1 MGTKALLV
9 GINTYPDAPLRGCI
23 NDIEN
28 MRALLQHRHTLTD
41 EQMHIVR
48 DREATKDRIVQEI
61 QWLAAPDA
69 GETNPVRLFHYS
81 GHGTYVVDQNG
92 DEPDG
97 RDEAIVPY
105 DFRQN
110 GVLTDDVLHQLYN
123 RFGRATH
130 LLLTMDC
137 CHSGTITRNIA
148 RDVVYRYLPNTLE
161 EEQAFREAA
170 MRALRGQPI
179 AGDEFDRRVEA
190 LMNAYDKKHFGVD
203 KLRGNVVLIA
213 ACRADQTAADAQI
226 GGSFNGAFTYFLAD
240 VLHKAGGEIS
250 YDDLIGEVGKQL
262 YAKEFA
268 QIPQLECSSSNRSCA
283 FLHPAI

>member
-1 MGTKALLV
+1 MSTKAVLV

-28 MRALLQHRHTLTD
+28 MRALLQQRHALTD
-41 EQMHIVR
+41 EQMHIIR
-48 DREATKDRIVQEI
+48 DGEATKDRIVQEI
-61 QWLAAPDA
+61 QWLATPDA

-97 RDEAIVPY
+97 RDEAVVPD

-137 CHSGTITRNIA
+137 CHSGTITRNPQ
-148 RDVVYRYLPNTLE
+148 RDVVYRYLPNTHE
-161 EEQAFREAA
+161 EEEAFKAAAQRTEQERTAYVMQQVRE
-170 MRALRGQPI
+170 LRDHPVPD
-179 AGDEFDRRVEA
+179 DEFARRVQEIIG
-190 LMNAYDKKHFGVD
+190 AYDKKHFGVD
-203 KLRGNVVLIA
+203 RLRGNVVLIA

-226 GGSFNGAFTYFLAD
+226 GGGFNGAFTYFFAG
-240 VLHKAGGEIS
+240 VLHKAGGQIT
-250 YDDLIGEVGKQL
+250 YNDLI
-262 YAKEFA
+262 
-268 QIPQLECSSSNRSCA
+268 
-283 FLHPAI
+283 

>member
-28 MRALLQHRHTLTD
+28 MRALLQHRHTLTN

-48 DREATKDRIVQEI
+48 DGEATKDRIVQEL
-61 QWLAAPDA
+61 QWLAAPVA

-97 RDEAIVPY
+97 RDEAVVLY

-161 EEQAFREAA
+161 EEQA
-170 MRALRGQPI
+170 
-179 AGDEFDRRVEA
+179 
-190 LMNAYDKKHFGVD
+190 
-203 KLRGNVVLIA
+203 
-213 ACRADQTAADAQI
+213 
-226 GGSFNGAFTYFLAD
+226 
-240 VLHKAGGEIS
+240 
-250 YDDLIGEVGKQL
+250 
-262 YAKEFA
+262 
-268 QIPQLECSSSNRSCA
+268 
-283 FLHPAI
+283 